1 MLLER
6 VNEMKVH
13 LNIHLELTMVH
24 TREEFEAE
32 RASLSLVVM
41 VHFMKG
47 LGKTTICG
55 VTAV

>member
-1 MLLER
+1 
-6 VNEMKVH
+6 MKVH